1 MKRLIAVFLFFVPVF
16 LYSQDEETRL
26 LRYPNTSDKHIT
38 FTYGGNIYIAS
49 LDGGLATKL
58 TSHIGIEHISRFSPD
73 GQTIA
78 FIGEYDGNP
87 EIYTM
92 SINGGTPKRI
102 TYSMDHPNMTDRR
115 GPDKIIM
122 QWTSD
127 GKQIIYRGKME
138 TWNGAI
144 GKLYKTNADGSGLP
158 VDVPVPK
165 SGFASFS
172 PDETKMAYNRI
183 FREYRTWKRYRGGQ
197 ADDIWIYDFNTK
209 ELTNITNN
217 PAQNIIPMWTE
228 NKIYYLSDRDNRMNL
243 YCYDLNTTQ
252 TRQITNFKDFD
263 IKFPSLG
270 KNHISFE
277 NAGYLYTMRLD
288 NEEIKQI
295 KIKVIDDEITS
306 RDELID
312 VKSRINN
319 FDISPD
325 GKRGLINARGEIFIV
340 PINSS
345 K

>member
-1 MKRLIAVFLFFVPVF
+1 MRIVALLLFFVF
-16 LYSQDEETRL
+16 ISTSLSSQDADETRL

-38 FTYGGNIYIAS
+38 FTNGGNIYIAPI
-49 LDGGLATKL
+49 DGGLATKL
-58 TSHIGIEHISRFSPD
+58 TSHIGIENISRLSPD

-92 SINGGTPKRI
+92 SINGGNPKRI

-122 QWTSD
+122 QWSAD
-127 GKQIIYRGKME
+127 GKQIIYRGRME
-138 TWNGAI
+138 TWNGSI

-158 VDVPVPK
+158 IDIPVPK
-165 SGFASFS
+165 SGFASLS
-172 PDETKMAYNRI
+172 PDENQIAYNRI

-217 PAQNIIPMWTE
+217 PAQDIIPMWAG

-243 YCYDLNTTQ
+243 YCYDLTTKQ
-252 TRQITNFKDFD
+252 TRKITNFTDFD

-277 NAGYLYTMRLD
+277 NAGYLYTMSLE
-288 NEEIKQI
+288 NEEIKQL

-306 RDELID
+306 RNELID
-312 VKSRINN
+312 VKNRITN

-325 GKRGLINARGEIFIV
+325 GKRGLIEARGEIFIV
-340 PINSS
+340 PN